1 MGDYFRNFRVISYEG
16 QTEDTSISMAKKR
29 ICELHASKKI
39 SKINCC
45 MIWLPCQR
53 RGKPKEPARGTSSG
67 AYNEPGMH
75 FSKEVRSYQLAKA
88 LQLVSVCLT
97 VSSVFPKNRLFNI
110 FQNLWIIILH
120 ICLANN
126 MSKYIWSIQSV
137 SGTVPSSFHVFI
149 HAIFPQSSKRDPVIT
164 NLII

>member
-1 MGDYFRNFRVISYEG
+1 MV
-16 QTEDTSISMAKKR
+16 
-29 ICELHASKKI
+29 
-39 SKINCC
+39 
-45 MIWLPCQR
+45 WLPCQR

-67 AYNEPGMH
+67 AYNESGMH

-97 VSSVFPKNRLFNI
+97 VSSLFPKNRPFNI

-126 MSKYIWSIQSV
+126 MSKYIWSIVCIRNRSKFFPCIH
-137 SGTVPSSFHVFI
+137 SCYLSTVVKERSCYYKSDYLD
-149 HAIFPQSSKRDPVIT
+149 KK
-164 NLII
+164 NLDSEKLCNILPIRLLLSTLK